1 MDSTQI
7 ISLVS
12 LIITNLLVVSA
23 LWWRSTS
30 TTNKRIDDCRE
41 DFSNALKSVKD
52 ELKSVKDDVQ
62 SVKTDVQSGFNKREE
77 IIARGNRFPLQQ
89 IARGNEHPFQ
99 RDERQQ

>member
-62 SVKTDVQSGFNKREE
+62 SVKTDVQSGFNKSREE
-77 IIARGNRFPLQQ
+77 IDSRFNKSREE
-89 IARGNEHPFQ
+89 IEHPFQ
-99 RDERQQ
+99 RDRTPGQ